1 MPINVRA
8 AANAAIQP
16 INPNIV
22 GAFYASTGFT
32 VNAAKKQVPSFAAG
46 VNVPMQVQAV
56 DGPNLRHLDDLN
68 IEGVVRSV
76 HMWGNT
82 QGVVRVS
89 QQGGDLLYFRD
100 VPTGTLRVW
109 KVVKVVETWP
119 DWSHVIVNMQLDA
132 APPSP
137 PPSVPPLS

>member
-1 MPINVRA
+1 MINVRA
-8 AANAAIQP
+8 AANAAIQVV
-16 INPNIV
+16 NPDE
-22 GAFYASTGFT
+22 GGWFYQSTGWT
-32 VNAAKKQVPSFAAG
+32 TDPVTRKQVASFAPA
-46 VNVPMQVQAV
+46 VPVRLQIQAV
-56 DGPNLRHLDDLN
+56 DGPTLRHMDGLN

-82 QGVVRVS
+82 QGVVRVT

-119 DWSHVIVNMQLDA
+119 DWSHLIVNMQTDV

-137 PPSVPPLS
+137 PT

>member
-1 MPINVRA
+1 MINVRGL
-8 AANAAIQP
+8 ANAAIQVV
-16 INPNIV
+16 NPNIT
-22 GAFYASTGFT
+22 GTFYLSTGFT
-32 VNAAKKQVPSFAAG
+32 INAAKKQVPSYAAG

-56 DGPNLRHLDDLN
+56 TAENLKHLEGMN

-82 QGVVRVS
+82 QGVVRVT

-119 DWSHVIVNMQLDA
+119 DWCHVIVNLQTDP

-137 PPSVPPLS
+137 PPL

>member
-1 MPINVRA
+1 MINVRA
-8 AANAAIQP
+8 AANKAIQVV
-16 INPNIV
+16 NPNE
-22 GAFYASTGFT
+22 GGTFYASTGFT
-32 VNAAKKQVPSFAAG
+32 VDPATRKQVPAYAAG
-46 VNVPMQVQAV
+46 VNVRIQVQAV
-56 DGPNLRHLDDLN
+56 DGPNLRHLDSLN

-82 QGVVRVS
+82 QGVVRVN

-119 DWSHVIVNMQLDA
+119 DWSHVIVNQQTDA

-137 PPSVPPLS
+137 PPP

>member
-1 MPINVRA
+1 MINVRA
-8 AANAAIQP
+8 AANAAIQVV
-16 INPNIV
+16 NPNIT
-22 GAFYASTGFT
+22 ATFYRSTGFT
-32 VNAAKKQVPSFAAG
+32 VDATRKQVPSYAAAT
-46 VNVPMQVQAV
+46 NVQIQAQAV
-56 DGPNLRHLDDLN
+56 SARDLKHLDGLN
-68 IEGVVRSV
+68 IEGVLRSV

-82 QGVVRVS
+82 QGVVRPS

-119 DWSHVIVNMQLDA
+119 DWSHVIVNMQTDS

-137 PPSVPPLS
+137 PPT

>member
-1 MPINVRA
+1 VINVRGL
-8 AANAAIQP
+8 ANAAIQGV
-16 INPNIV
+16 NPNIV
-22 GAFYASTGFT
+22 ATFYRSTGFT
-32 VNAAKKQVPSFAAG
+32 VDPATRKQVPGYAAA
-46 VNVPMQVQAV
+46 VNVDIQAQAV
-56 DGPNLRHLDDLN
+56 DGPNLRHLDGLN

-82 QGVVRVS
+82 QGVVRPT

-100 VPTGTLRVW
+100 VPTGTLKVW

-119 DWSHVIVNMQLDA
+119 DWSHVIVNMQTDT

-137 PPSVPPLS
+137 PPP